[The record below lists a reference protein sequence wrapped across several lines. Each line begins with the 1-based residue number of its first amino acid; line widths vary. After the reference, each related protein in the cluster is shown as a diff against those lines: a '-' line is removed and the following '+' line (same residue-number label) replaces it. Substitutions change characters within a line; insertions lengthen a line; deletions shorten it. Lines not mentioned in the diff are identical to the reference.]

1 METLSQLKVFRRLK
15 KKTVFTIF
23 NIITEKRFTVG
34 HKTRWELANDI
45 TEKFMSVNHLRDK
58 VSSSL
63 SSYEIMMTLPL
74 MTSYWKIQFNWDLFV
89 CPKTGKITTSLGKR
103 RRKSL
108 VPTTNSEDERL
119 QKDIEQLNFIQNY
132 QNDHLEEENRYFVGY
147 GTKWIIRK
155 VMSERRK
162 SR

>member
-45 TEKFMSVNHLRDK
+45 TEKFMSVDHIRDK

-63 SSYEIMMTLPL
+63 SSMINEILL
-74 MTSYWKIQFNWDLFV
+74 KNSVQLGLICISENW
-89 CPKTGKITTSLGKR
+89 
-103 RRKSL
+103 
-108 VPTTNSEDERL
+108 
-119 QKDIEQLNFIQNY
+119 
-132 QNDHLEEENRYFVGY
+132 
-147 GTKWIIRK
+147 
-155 VMSERRK
+155 
-162 SR
+162 

>member
-1 METLSQLKVFRRLK
+1 METLSQWKVFRRLK
-15 KKTVFTIF
+15 KKTVLTIF

-45 TEKFMSVNHLRDK
+45 TEKFMSVDHIRDK

-63 SSYEIMMTLPL
+63 SSL
-74 MTSYWKIQFNWDLFV
+74 MKSYWKIQLNWDLFV

-132 QNDHLEEENRYFVGY
+132 QNDLLGEENRYFVGY